1 MIRLSQCM
9 IVKNEEKNIRRALS
23 WGKGIVQ
30 EQIVVDTGS
39 SDRTAEIA
47 REMGAKV
54 YSFPWKEDF
63 SAAKNYAI
71 GKAKGTWIAFLDADE
86 YFEEKDVK
94 KIPEFLKK
102 LSPEKTDGIM
112 TSWVQLDSHDAV
124 TSNCTQVR
132 LFPNRRDL
140 RYRRRIHEQ
149 LAREDGKTL
158 RIVDATESLAIFH
171 TGYANIGNLQ
181 EKKYERNIQL
191 IQRELEDHPDDYEML
206 GYLGDVYYSAE
217 KLDQAELAYG
227 KAVERIP
234 ETLQSGDQR
243 SAYTFL
249 NLIRIWDR
257 KEVPEEKILSLY
269 QQALSRDELG
279 MDADFDYVVA
289 QWYLKRNRRREALT
303 YLLQSLRKLEQYG
316 IFGRAMQASAELEEI
331 YGQTAACYHAVGNF
345 QEAVRFATTV
355 LQTDLWSMKALCV
368 LMESFRDGGVSADQA
383 DQFLERMYDR
393 NSLKS
398 RIFLLRSAGKAV
410 WPELEQRIRDSLSQ
424 EELACFDRSVKQR
437 EETEISG

>member
-39 SDRTAEIA
+39 SDRTVEI
-47 REMGAKV
+47 
-54 YSFPWKEDF
+54 PWNEDF

-71 GKAKGTWIAFLDADE
+71 DQAKGTWIAFLDADE
-86 YFEEKDVK
+86 YFKEEDVK
-94 KIPEFLKK
+94 KLSACLKK

-124 TSNCTQVR
+124 ISNGTQVR

-149 LAREDGKTL
+149 LVRADGKTL
-158 RIVDATESLAIFH
+158 QISDATENLAVFH
-171 TGYANIGNLQ
+171 TGYAEVDDLQ
-181 EKKYERNIQL
+181 ERKCERNIQL

-206 GYLGDVYYSAE
+206 GYLGDVYYSSG
-217 KLDQAELAYG
+217 KLDEAELAYR

-383 DQFLERMYDR
+383 DQFLERLYDK

-410 WPELEQRIRDSLSQ
+410 WPELEQQIRDSLSQ
-424 EELACFDRSVKQR
+424 EEQDCFERSLRQKTI
-437 EETEISG
+437 E